1 MGCSHSSNIEEKT
14 QQAPV
19 NITETKKSQKEP
31 SDLQIAKENTV
42 KNDEDL
48 RNPIEEKKAQ
58 KEEKNQNDEDKVE
71 KNNIE
76 ITDQTELRN
85 FFSNF
90 KEEEINLIEKEKA
103 KKEENIKNGVEE
115 EKEKLKPI
123 YQKVEFNFI
132 NEVKIMIKNYLVLY
146 LPENYKQFN
155 SLHYPKNY
163 NYTLEF
169 FSSKK
174 LFKANLKCIGY
185 EELISGPFEYG
196 YFTTCQLVEEGEEI
210 VSDIEF
216 VVSKRNLE
224 KKLIIIDY
232 EDDLNIKNYYGFYD
246 FFIYGGAS
254 PMSVSFF
261 INENFKIISG
271 KDNLTTITESELFSF
286 NENKIRLILKNIS
299 IKINIKNELGE
310 KLLSKFSEEEIKQ
323 INFSLNTMNIKFGE
337 DNLIY
342 HKAVHNIKNE
352 KNFMKL
358 YYVVFTPKSDEKVGV
373 ESSDEDEEQKPI
385 IIKKFTINNILV
397 KNNEQKSYDDNDE
410 KNSEDNYGNVYGY
423 YISNSTQ
430 TLFRYSFSGTFAILE
445 LDCESNEN
453 VDFFKIDCSNFI
465 DNLNFMYGS
474 SFKYEIILNGNNSIK
489 FSNKNFKYKI
499 TNDKISFEGYLD
511 ACKNNYDE
519 KKYFELAKNSEH
531 SSFYLK
537 GNKEDRPRY
546 WISLRAEELIP
557 DRMEFIKKK

>member
-1 MGCSHSSNIEEKT
+1 
-14 QQAPV
+14 
-19 NITETKKSQKEP
+19 
-31 SDLQIAKENTV
+31 
-42 KNDEDL
+42 
-48 RNPIEEKKAQ
+48 
-58 KEEKNQNDEDKVE
+58 
-71 KNNIE
+71 
-76 ITDQTELRN
+76 
-85 FFSNF
+85 
-90 KEEEINLIEKEKA
+90 
-103 KKEENIKNGVEE
+103 
-115 EKEKLKPI
+115 
-123 YQKVEFNFI
+123 
-132 NEVKIMIKNYLVLY
+132 
-146 LPENYKQFN
+146 
-155 SLHYPKNY
+155 
-163 NYTLEF
+163 
-169 FSSKK
+169 
-174 LFKANLKCIGY
+174 
-185 EELISGPFEYG
+185 
-196 YFTTCQLVEEGEEI
+196 
-210 VSDIEF
+210 
-216 VVSKRNLE
+216 
-224 KKLIIIDY
+224 
-232 EDDLNIKNYYGFYD
+232 
-246 FFIYGGAS
+246 
-254 PMSVSFF
+254 MSVSFF

-342 HKAVHNIKNE
+342 HKAVHNIKNK

-557 DRMEFIKKK
+557 DRMEFIKKNKKIKK